1 VLPLGMAFAFL
12 GVQMA
17 VFGAYMGLSF
27 APNHIGMTMF
37 SIDAKPSFLHKQVLS
52 SRNIRGGWPMTML
65 MGGLNFQIEH
75 HLFPSMA
82 RPHLF
87 AARRMTRETC
97 AAEGIVYT
105 ETTIV
110 EAYRVV
116 LRYMRTVGR
125 SAPRIFE
132 CPVVFQFGRL

>member
-1 VLPLGMAFAFL
+1 
-12 GVQMA
+12 
-17 VFGAYMGLSF
+17 
-27 APNHIGMTMF
+27 APNQIGMTML
-37 SIDAKPSFLHKQVLS
+37 SLDAKPDFLRKQVLS
-52 SRNIRGGWPMTML
+52 SRNIRGGWGMTLL

-87 AARRMTRETC
+87 AARRLVRETS
-97 AAEGIVYT
+97 AREGIAYT
-105 ETTIV
+105 ETTLV

-116 LRYMRTVGR
+116 LRYTHTVGR

-132 CPVVFQFGRL
+132 CPIVYQPGRV